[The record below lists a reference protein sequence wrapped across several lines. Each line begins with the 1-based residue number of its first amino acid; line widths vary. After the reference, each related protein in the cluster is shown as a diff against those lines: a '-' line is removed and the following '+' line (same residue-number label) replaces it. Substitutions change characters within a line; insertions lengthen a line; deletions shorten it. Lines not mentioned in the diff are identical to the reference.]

1 MMGEKGARN
10 QSALIVLFLSV
21 FIGGCHYQ
29 PTEKKF
35 AHFQHNDFEIVK
47 SYHRITPEAVYF
59 MRLLGKGPDA
69 VLLQGSISIDETSP
83 VVQTLSSNESLKMS
97 TDTVDSIIKMAQGSG
112 FSVDSSFTQE
122 VILVQVVPDSA
133 LNNIDALRFSTFRH
147 RLEGKFGAE
156 LSKNENGHW
165 LSSELGISGANMLYE
180 VKYWS
185 KALVTIEDVLAKEGV
200 QEDALIARRIWLS
213 EDAWTY
219 EIVFPREYQGAFHS
233 N

>member
-1 MMGEKGARN
+1 MMGQKGARN
-10 QSALIVLFLSV
+10 QSALIILFLSV
-21 FIGGCHYQ
+21 FISGCHYQ
-29 PTEKKF
+29 PIEKKF
-35 AHFQHNDFEIVK
+35 AHFQNNDFEIVK
-47 SYHRITPEAVYF
+47 SYHRITSEAIYF
-59 MRLLGKGPDA
+59 MRLLGKGADA

-83 VVQTLSSNESLKMS
+83 IVQTLSSNETLEISAS
-97 TDTVDSIIKMAQGSG
+97 TVDSITKMAQGSG
-112 FSVDSSFTQE
+112 FVVDSVFSQE

-133 LNNIDALRFSTFRH
+133 LDNLNALRFSTFRH

-180 VKYWS
+180 VKDWN
-185 KALVTIEDVLAKEGV
+185 KALISIEDVLAKEGV

-213 EDAWTY
+213 EDAWIY
-219 EIVFPREYQGAFHS
+219 EIVFPREYEGVFYS